1 MNTHRRHL
9 PPLAYLLWLPEHGTY
24 VREAHQFSRRIVRAV
39 DRSTALR
46 LPEEQAL
53 RVARRLVRRTGQI
66 IELRPVQPSWA
77 NQPGQPA

>member
-9 PPLAYLLWLPEHGTY
+9 LPLDYLLWLPEHGSY
-24 VREAHQFSRRIVRAV
+24 VQEAQQFSRRIVRAV

-53 RVARRLVRRTGQI
+53 RVARRLVRRTGQV
-66 IELRPVQPSWA
+66 IELRPVQPAWA
-77 NQPGQPA
+77 NQAGRPA